1 MSALKCPN
9 PACPYLFDPSGVP
22 PGVVL
27 TCPRC
32 GMRFTLGAPPPAGAS
47 PPAPSAADLD
57 FGTPGEIAR
66 PRHRPDVAADAGGAG
81 TRTTIVLVV
90 IAAALFLGVGATIYF
105 RLFHTPARP
114 ADPGPV
120 ADLRDK
126 NLALDPPGSESGW
139 VRDENLRAKLGPP
152 FFLAYRK
159 GDPDHPGEA
168 DPCLAFAAKDYSTRE
183 ARPGE
188 LRDGLVRPLAAVFE
202 DISPTELGG
211 ATWLGRP
218 AAAVEFRARPKG
230 DGPVVAGQAHAVGY
244 KGFGYWAV
252 GWAAEADAAAALPE
266 LEALRGRVRLL
277 DAREKWV
284 AKEAPTR
291 TFAGPK
297 GGYEVVDDDGVWAEP
312 DPAEHQPAEVDPAAD
327 LLLTTAEKRRGSDFA
342 PEATFLVLLVDNL
355 ADDPLAAGRRY
366 VEERRAAEVR
376 DQAGDDRA
384 TTFTDQP
391 AAETAPAGTPVA
403 RFRSVVADDKNQS
416 RLHVVSAIRL
426 GDRVAVAHGWCGW
439 ADRAAFEDRL
449 VRLAASLRERK

>member
-32 GMRFTLGAPPPAGAS
+32 GMRFTLGAPPPAGSSAS
-47 PPAPSAADLD
+47 PPSAADLD

-66 PRHRPDVAADAGGAG
+66 PRRRPDVAADAGGSG

-90 IAAALFLGVGATIYF
+90 VAAAVFLGVGATVYF

-114 ADPGPV
+114 ADPGPA

-126 NLALDPPGSESGW
+126 NLALDPPGDGW
-139 VRDENLRAKLGPP
+139 VRDEDLRAKLGPP

-168 DPCLAFAAKDYSTRE
+168 DPCLAFAAKDYGTRE

-188 LRDGLVRPLAAVFE
+188 LRDGLTRPLAAVFE
-202 DISPTELGG
+202 DISPEDLPG
-211 ATWLGRP
+211 AAWLGRP
-218 AAAVEFRARPKG
+218 AAAVKFHALPKG
-230 DGPVVAGQAHAVGY
+230 DGARVVGQAHAVGY

-252 GWAAEADAAAALPE
+252 GWGAEADAPAVLPE
-266 LEALRGRVRLL
+266 LESLRAGVRLL
-277 DAREKWV
+277 DAREKWA

-297 GGYEVVDDDGVWAEP
+297 GGYEVVDGDGVWVEP
-312 DPAEHQPAEVDPAAD
+312 DPAEHKPADADPAAD
-327 LLLTTAEKRRGSDFA
+327 LLLTVTEKRRGSDFA

-355 ADDPLAAGRRY
+355 ADEPLKAGRKH
-366 VEERRAAEVR
+366 VEDRRAAEVR
-376 DQAGDDRA
+376 EQAGDPNRA
-384 TTFTDQP
+384 TTFTDHP
-391 AAETAPAGTPVA
+391 GAETAPAGAPVA
-403 RFRSVVADDKNQS
+403 RFRSTVADDKNQA
-416 RLHVVSAIRL
+416 RLHVVSAVRL
-426 GDRVAVAHGWCGW
+426 GDRVAVAYGWCAW
-439 ADRAAFEDRL
+439 ADRATFEDRL